1 MMDRRVILGGIG
13 GGLVILAFALS
24 ILLIVNGFFPT
35 LVASGDN
42 LLVGMIPLLLAPIA
56 GGFLAGLI
64 GRPNPHQSGLIA
76 GLLASLVIFIGWL
89 VIVGLSVQT
98 ILSGLV
104 IVFLWVVLARLFAG
118 FAQPRLKS

>member
-1 MMDRRVILGGIG
+1 MDRKVILGGIG

-24 ILLIVNGFFPT
+24 ILLIVNSFFPS
-35 LVASGDN
+35 LIANGNN

-64 GRPNPHQSGLIA
+64 GRSNPLQAGLIA

-89 VIVGLSVQT
+89 IFVGLSVET

-104 IVFLWVVLARLFAG
+104 IVFLWVILARVFAG
-118 FAQPRLKS
+118 FAQPRLKP

>member
-1 MMDRRVILGGIG
+1 MDKKVILGGVG

-24 ILLIVNGFFPT
+24 ILLIVNSFFPGM
-35 LVASGDN
+35 VANGDN

-64 GRPNPHQSGLIA
+64 GRPNPRQAGLIA

-89 VIVGLSVQT
+89 VIVGLSVET

-104 IVFLWVVLARLFAG
+104 IIFLWVILARLFAG
-118 FAQPRLKS
+118 FSQPRLKS

>member
-1 MMDRRVILGGIG
+1 MDRKVILGGIG
-13 GGLVILAFALS
+13 GGLVILAFTLS
-24 ILLIVNGFFPT
+24 IWLIINSFFPNLIADGNNLVVGMVPLLI
-35 LVASGDN
+35 
-42 LLVGMIPLLLAPIA
+42 APIA

-64 GRPNPHQSGLIA
+64 GRPNPLQAGLIA

-118 FAQPRLKS
+118 FSQPRLKS